1 MLNEKHNASHS
12 VQTETYLT
20 NNEAA
25 ELLKISPRTLER
37 LRVTGTGPSFLKAG
51 TGKHSRVLYK
61 HSEIVPWQENNSYQS
76 TSKYK

>member
-1 MLNEKHNASHS
+1 MVIEKHNALHS

-25 ELLKISPRTLER
+25 EMLKISPRTLER

-51 TGKHSRVLYK
+51 TGKRSRVLYK
-61 HSEIVPWQENNSYQS
+61 HSEIVEWLEKNSHQS
-76 TSKYK
+76 TSEY

>member
-1 MLNEKHNASHS
+1 MVNGKSKHS

-25 ELLKISPRTLER
+25 EFLKISPRTLER

-51 TGKHSRVLYK
+51 IGKRSRVLYK
-61 HSEIVPWQENNSYQS
+61 HSEIVEWLENNRYQS
-76 TSKYK
+76 TSEYK

>member
-1 MLNEKHNASHS
+1 MVNEKSNDSHS
-12 VQTETYLT
+12 QQTETYLT

-51 TGKHSRVLYK
+51 VGKRSRVLYK
-61 HSEIVPWQENNSYQS
+61 HSEIVEWLENNSHQS
-76 TSKYK
+76 TSEY

>member
-1 MLNEKHNASHS
+1 MVSEKRSNSHS
-12 VQTETYLT
+12 QKTEIYLT

-51 TGKHSRVLYK
+51 IGKRSRVLYK
-61 HSEIVPWQENNSYQS
+61 HSEIIEWLEKNSHQS
-76 TSKYK
+76 TSEY